1 MGPLNY
7 WWPLVLYRHIMYTY
21 SRKPARLYV
30 ARARVCT
37 RFRCV
42 RTCVASRQVIYKYGG
57 ASPLAAYT
65 HGSVKSVQREDTRGW
80 PFYHQ
85 HHPPLRSFRRP
96 YHLFQLPPPRDLSQ
110 PSEKSRAESYAL
122 SSFEKNNI
130 SLSLF
135 ETLAIL

>member
-21 SRKPARLYV
+21 SRKPARLYI

-96 YHLFQLPPPRDLSQ
+96 YHLFQLPTPISRNLLKSLA
-110 PSEKSRAESYAL
+110 PSRTPCHLLKRIISP
-122 SSFEKNNI
+122 
-130 SLSLF
+130 SLSL
-135 ETLAIL
+135 